1 MFSVSLKPSTRSK
14 PQCSDWLK
22 WKRVGGLHGQE
33 AAEPSCYNPNA
44 RSHWPGL
51 ALNEN
56 LSLQVPCSDD
66 VLHQAWPSGR
76 RPLGRPSLGT
86 KVHFPAGLGVSVN
99 TQGAAAENFS
109 LNRHLVLLCLSCSH
123 SLIWISSFK
132 IDRKDG
138 CRWGGTH
145 IKQEQGC
152 PPDPLK
158 RMSKSR
164 YTLNGSADCKDHT
177 QMQVFTGVHPF
188 FGKCHWKIC
197 CVHTLMGHFNA
208 LVVT

>member
-1 MFSVSLKPSTRSK
+1 MFRPAEMKTCGWFTWSGSCRAKLLQ
-14 PQCSDWLK
+14 PQC
-22 WKRVGGLHGQE
+22 E
-33 AAEPSCYNPNA
+33 EP
-44 RSHWPGL
+44 L
-51 ALNEN
+51 AWFGLNEN
-56 LSLQVPCSDD
+56 PSLQVPCSDD
-66 VLHQAWPSGR
+66 VLHQAWPSER
-76 RPLGRPSLGT
+76 RPLGRPSLET

-164 YTLNGSADCKDHT
+164 YALNGSADCKDHM
-177 QMQVFTGVHPF
+177 QMQMFTGVHPF